1 MLLNRC
7 RWSGA
12 LYAKCLLFLL
22 LVVMS
27 GCLQIKQDLTLMP
40 DGSGKLDFSF
50 SIKQDSYVR
59 IIELS
64 GWRTQARFDPVN
76 ANTEPMVLPLDP
88 VRVGEWVTGVVAWRG
103 LTTIKADGWIGVRGI
118 GYFYDINQVK
128 IFDPFRPIDLE
139 ADLNEQTDSALLPKL
154 SYVYR
159 DNQNDNNLVVKN
171 LLIAELE
178 AMTAQFDLHQSSGD
192 DQAAK
197 TITQESVVVTEESV
211 RTPNNVQMT
220 RAAAVEPNTIDAID
234 VVGKGNAKLPNEQFQ
249 TQQFE
254 AILQATLGGI
264 NIHSQLTIPGQISDS
279 AGFLET
285 YRGTAKTYLA
295 YEQLRMALHEPDGVM
310 ATQLRRLARAK
321 EASLTW
327 PENKIAMGRV
337 ASFHHE
343 MAGAIAQWNAAQGEE

>member
-7 RWSGA
+7 PWSSA
-12 LYAKCLLFLL
+12 LYAKCLLLLL

-59 IIELS
+59 IIEMS
-64 GWRTQARFDPVN
+64 GWSAQARFDSAN
-76 ANTEPMVLPLDP
+76 ANAEPMVLPLDP

-103 LTTIKADGWIGVRGI
+103 LTTIKTDGWIGVRGI

-159 DNQNDNNLVVKN
+159 DNQNDNTLVVKN

-178 AMTAQFDLHQSSGD
+178 AMVAQFELHQNSDD
-192 DQAAK
+192 DQTA
-197 TITQESVVVTEESV
+197 TPITEEGV
-211 RTPNNVQMT
+211 RASNNAQMT
-220 RAAAVEPNTIDAID
+220 RTAAVEPNTIDATDAVDEGD
-234 VVGKGNAKLPNEQFQ
+234 VKLPSEQFQ

-254 AILQATLGGI
+254 AVLQATLGGI
-264 NIHSQLTIPGQISDS
+264 DIHSQLTIPGQISDS

-285 YRGTAKTYLA
+285 YRGTAKTYLT
-295 YEQLRMALHEPDGVM
+295 YEQLRMALHEPNGIM
-310 ATQLRRLARAK
+310 ATHLRRLARAK

-343 MAGAIAQWNAAQGEE
+343 MAGAIAQWNAVRGEE